1 MTIKYKTIKE
11 IKKMISQ
18 KEISNKEIVQEVYKL
33 INENSHLNAFVTL
46 NEENSIKQADN
57 LDNNPSEMALAGIPI
72 AQKDLFC
79 TKGLRTT
86 CGSKILDNFIPP
98 YSATVI
104 ENLENAGC
112 ISVGKT
118 NMDEFAMG
126 SSNETSYFGNVHN
139 PWGDKLVPGGSSGG
153 SASAVAAGIV
163 PAASGTD
170 TGGSIRQPASLCG
183 ITGLKPTYG
192 RVSRWGMIAFAS
204 SLDQAGPMARTVE
217 DCALLLNEMCSH
229 DIKDTTSLD
238 EDIPNFENRAGAVT
252 LDITMA
258 ELNTYSQNCSPTD
271 PPILMS
277 WPGALPRQ
285 LDEYIDLNNETNTE
299 LLADQIW
306 DGERN
311 LDPNWEAILKKNFLN
326 SGGYQYFKMIVD
338 EVSTR
343 FNLANTVDDFEI
355 ITDKE
360 NYYSLEVLNIIN
372 NIRDDF
378 NTYQANL
385 DTTTFMPRQA
395 NDCANVEYYIDDL
408 KWGLPVY
415 LGLDGT
421 EVTEEY
427 KYDTGEFLETKG
439 FYLPTYYYYNK
450 TDSRY
455 QPFKR
460 PSSGGFSHSS
470 IFLLVSKFQ
479 LDVKGEPY
487 FFMDLDRL
495 NCIDEVAPYKENE
508 FSEMNNMSTG
518 NPNSAFAKLPLSIQD
533 EVAYSGSQITSKSYD
548 PPLNRLSRLAIRL
561 RFHNGRPVKFGIQ
574 PFSFVLEIKCSKQS
588 LKLK

>member
-33 INENSHLNAFVTL
+33 INDNSHLNAFVTL
-46 NEENSIKQADN
+46 NEENSLKQADD

-112 ISVGKT
+112 ISIGKT

-139 PWGDKLVPGGSSGG
+139 PWGEKLVPGGSSGG

-238 EDIPNFENRAGAVT
+238 EDIPNFENDLNQSLKGKKIGVVKD
-252 LDITMA
+252 LDLSSLDNDVVSVYEDSLNEFVSLGA
-258 ELNTYSQNCSPTD
+258 ELKDIS
-271 PPILMS
+271 
-277 WPGALPRQ
+277 LP
-285 LDEYIDLNNETNTE
+285 
-299 LLADQIW
+299 
-306 DGERN
+306 
-311 LDPNWEAILKKNFLN
+311 
-326 SGGYQYFKMIVD
+326 
-338 EVSTR
+338 
-343 FNLANTVDDFEI
+343 NLALSV
-355 ITDKE
+355 
-360 NYYSLEVLNIIN
+360 
-372 NIRDDF
+372 
-378 NTYQANL
+378 
-385 DTTTFMPRQA
+385 
-395 NDCANVEYYIDDL
+395 
-408 KWGLPVY
+408 
-415 LGLDGT
+415 
-421 EVTEEY
+421 
-427 KYDTGEFLETKG
+427 
-439 FYLPTYYYYNK
+439 PTYY
-450 TDSRY
+450 
-455 QPFKR
+455 
-460 PSSGGFSHSS
+460 
-470 IFLLVSKFQ
+470 V
-479 LDVKGEPY
+479 
-487 FFMDLDRL
+487 
-495 NCIDEVAPYKENE
+495 VAPAECSSN
-508 FSEMNNMSTG
+508 
-518 NPNSAFAKLPLSIQD
+518 
-533 EVAYSGSQITSKSYD
+533 
-548 PPLNRLSRLAIRL
+548 LSR
-561 RFHNGRPVKFGIQ
+561 FDGVKFGRRSENPKDLEELYVQTRSEGFGDEVKRRILIGSYVLSAGYYDAYYKKAQQVRRLIKKDFDEAFSNVDVIMTPTTRGPAFEMGSKGSDPIQ
-574 PFSFVLEIKCSKQS
+574 MYLEDLFTISANLAGLPAMS
-588 LKLK
+588 LPNGNIDKKPIGLQIIGNFLDESTILNFGHMYQTKTNWHMLTPDGEKE